1 MKKEKENY
9 LDRIPCHTSGYR
21 WTRDE
26 GGLVTIHVV
35 HRGFFARLAQDF
47 FNRPSV
53 SHIDLDAFGSAL
65 WLSMDGKKNV
75 GDLAQM
81 MESRFGKQVY
91 PLYERLIVFCR
102 CWSSSNSLRGKNLI
116 GSCFS
121 LRLKAR
127 KRHGALLK
135 RRLPALKWKSCSF
148 GKGCRLFFGPS
159 RQQSSC
165 FLIETGYRFFQLN
178 LLCRNDPHGVLK
190 TALLSLAG

>member
-1 MKKEKENY
+1 MKKGKENY

-91 PLYERLIVFCR
+91 PLYERLIVF
-102 CWSSSNSLRGKNLI
+102 LQMLVQQQFI
-116 GSCFS
+116 T
-121 LRLKAR
+121 
-127 KRHGALLK
+127 
-135 RRLPALKWKSCSF
+135 WK
-148 GKGCRLFFGPS
+148 K
-159 RQQSSC
+159 
-165 FLIETGYRFFQLN
+165 I
-178 LLCRNDPHGVLK
+178 
-190 TALLSLAG
+190 

>member
-1 MKKEKENY
+1 MKRKKNY

-26 GGLVTIHVV
+26 GALLRFMSCIVAFRPLGP
-35 HRGFFARLAQDF
+35 GF

-127 KRHGALLK
+127 KDRGA
-135 RRLPALKWKSCSF
+135 P
-148 GKGCRLFFGPS
+148 
-159 RQQSSC
+159 
-165 FLIETGYRFFQLN
+165 
-178 LLCRNDPHGVLK
+178 
-190 TALLSLAG
+190 

>member
-1 MKKEKENY
+1 MKREKENY

-91 PLYERLIVFCR
+91 PLYERLIVF
-102 CWSSSNSLRGKNLI
+102 LQMLVQQQFI
-116 GSCFS
+116 T
-121 LRLKAR
+121 
-127 KRHGALLK
+127 
-135 RRLPALKWKSCSF
+135 WK
-148 GKGCRLFFGPS
+148 K
-159 RQQSSC
+159 
-165 FLIETGYRFFQLN
+165 I
-178 LLCRNDPHGVLK
+178 
-190 TALLSLAG
+190 

>member
-65 WLSMDGKKNV
+65 WLSMDGKKERR
-75 GDLAQM
+75 GPCSDD
-81 MESRFGKQVY
+81 GKPVWEAGLS
-91 PLYERLIVFCR
+91 PL
-102 CWSSSNSLRGKNLI
+102 
-116 GSCFS
+116 
-121 LRLKAR
+121 
-127 KRHGALLK
+127 
-135 RRLPALKWKSCSF
+135 
-148 GKGCRLFFGPS
+148 
-159 RQQSSC
+159 
-165 FLIETGYRFFQLN
+165 
-178 LLCRNDPHGVLK
+178 
-190 TALLSLAG
+190 

>member
-1 MKKEKENY
+1 MKGA
-9 LDRIPCHTSGYR
+9 LLRFMSCIVAFSPAWPRI
-21 WTRDE
+21 
-26 GGLVTIHVV
+26 
-35 HRGFFARLAQDF
+35 F

-91 PLYERLIVFCR
+91 PLYERLIVFFADV
-102 CWSSSNSLRGKNLI
+102 GPAAIHYVEKNLI

-135 RRLPALKWKSCSF
+135 RRLPALKWKI
-148 GKGCRLFFGPS
+148 LFFWE
-159 RQQSSC
+159 RLQA
-165 FLIETGYRFFQLN
+165 FLWPFPPAEQL
-178 LLCRNDPHGVLK
+178 LFDRNRI
-190 TALLSLAG
+190 SLFPAESFM

>member
-135 RRLPALKWKSCSF
+135 RRLPALKWKI
-148 GKGCRLFFGPS
+148 LFFWE
-159 RQQSSC
+159 RLQA
-165 FLIETGYRFFQLN
+165 FLWPFPPAEQL
-178 LLCRNDPHGVLK
+178 LFDRNRI
-190 TALLSLAG
+190 SLFPAESFM

>member
-91 PLYERLIVFCR
+91 PLYERLIVFLQMLVQQQFIT
-102 CWSSSNSLRGKNLI
+102 WKKSDW
-116 GSCFS
+116 
-121 LRLKAR
+121 
-127 KRHGALLK
+127 LL
-135 RRLPALKWKSCSF
+135 LQFAS
-148 GKGCRLFFGPS
+148 KG
-159 RQQSSC
+159 
-165 FLIETGYRFFQLN
+165 
-178 LLCRNDPHGVLK
+178 
-190 TALLSLAG
+190 